1 MMCLGW
7 TKSNNCGRKEQVVPA
22 CSVCPDITWFWAGLA
37 FVAASVFMGGKNTNG
52 GGAPAA

>member
-22 CSVCPDITWFWAGLA
+22 CSVCPDISWFWFGVA
-37 FVAASVFMGGKNTNG
+37 FVLASTMGSKKDGSEAA
-52 GGAPAA
+52 A

>member
-37 FVAASVFMGGKNTNG
+37 FVAASVMMGKKGNG
-52 GGAPAA
+52 GGQAAA